1 METYYINIPKANGVK
16 KVDKVEEFIKLLQY
30 GKENA
35 IKRNDLTEKCVLA
48 GLIGDETKDK
58 DRAMRKLMQ
67 RAKIDYNIKITNDG
81 KGEGYYIPTFKE
93 YRELAKNNKREDKK
107 AVSIF
112 RSQKGNK
119 QLEEDYKTE
128 RITD

>member
-1 METYYINIPKANGVK
+1 METYYINVPKANGVK

-128 RITD
+128 RITE

>member
-1 METYYINIPKANGVK
+1 METYYINVPKANGVK

>member
-1 METYYINIPKANGVK
+1 METYYINVPKANGVK

-35 IKRNDLTEKCVLA
+35 IKRNDLTERCVLA